1 MIVYFILV
9 SVAGGMRAWVSR
21 VEPLV
26 GYRLAVRVL
35 NFHGDKKIVGV
46 NLRDISRS
54 LVTTGA
60 LSALL

>member
-1 MIVYFILV
+1 MSKVD
-9 SVAGGMRAWVSR
+9 
-21 VEPLV
+21 PLV
-26 GYRLAVRVL
+26 GYRLVVRVL
-35 NFHGDKKIVGV
+35 NFHGDKKVVGV